1 MIATYL
7 ASGIRRIRGN
17 PREQE
22 ETSMPEITTV
32 WRRFD
37 ELTAGELYELLRF
50 RQSIFVV
57 EQASAYPDLDGL
69 DENAW
74 HLSGRIEG
82 KLAGYL
88 RLLAT
93 ADPAPLVRIGRVAI
107 SLPLRGRGFGRTL
120 MQHALRLHRER
131 YAAHSAV
138 LSAQLHLVPFYRAF
152 GFVATGRPYDECGVL
167 HIDMTLRR
175 NP

>member
-1 MIATYL
+1 
-7 ASGIRRIRGN
+7 
-17 PREQE
+17 
-22 ETSMPEITTV
+22 MPEIATQ

-57 EQASAYPDLDGL
+57 EQRSPYPDLDGL

-74 HLSGRIEG
+74 HLSGRVEDE
-82 KLAGYL
+82 LAGYL

-107 SLPLRGRGFGRTL
+107 SSPLRGRGLGRTL
-120 MQHALRLHRER
+120 MEHALRLHREE
-131 YAAHSAV
+131 YAAHGAV

-152 GFVATGRPYDECGVL
+152 GFVATGRPYDEFGVL
-167 HIDMTLRR
+167 HVEMRLRR
-175 NP
+175 SP